1 MSKVNY
7 NEFDDEMNPF
17 HPCLKCGHEEFSM
30 NWDTGLYQCDSCG
43 ATLEIDEPK
52 NTKMKQN
59 VKRFRGL
66 KKEDDEVY

>member
-17 HPCLKCGHEEFSM
+17 HPCLKCGATEFSM

-43 ATLEIDEPK
+43 ATLENELEK
-52 NTKMKQN
+52 KSKRV

-66 KKEDDEVY
+66 KEDDEVY

>member
-17 HPCLKCGHEEFSM
+17 HPCLKCGAEEFSM
-30 NWDTGLYQCDSCG
+30 NWTTGLYQCDSCG
-43 ATLEIDEPK
+43 ETLEAEEK
-52 NTKMKQN
+52 NQKMKKN

-66 KKEDDEVY
+66 NDEDEVY

>member
-52 NTKMKQN
+52 ITKMKQN

-66 KKEDDEVY
+66 KKEDDEIY

>member
-17 HPCLKCGHEEFSM
+17 HPCLKCGAEEFSM
-30 NWDTGLYQCDSCG
+30 NWTTGLYQCDSCG
-43 ATLEIDEPK
+43 ATLEVDEPK
-52 NTKMKQN
+52 NTKMKPN